1 MSNELTNVDT
11 RITHEAE
18 SSVMALMKR
27 YGSEFAAVIP
37 KQYTPKYFGGLV
49 KVAIA
54 QNPKLAGC
62 TPVSFVNAV
71 LTAASLGLPIRKN
84 SAYLLP
90 YGAEC
95 QLLIDYHGKMD
106 LARRAGVGAIHVEL
120 VRDGDDFAYGFD
132 REGLK
137 FHWHP
142 GRERGEIEHV
152 FVCAKVN
159 GDIQYTLMS
168 LADIEA
174 IRRRAKQGRALDF
187 EVYGKKL
194 KGLTLADI
202 RALDTEALSFK
213 DPYRQPW
220 VMDYDRMARKTAIH
234 RAAHDW
240 PLSPELMISQEIDVA
255 NETGKPMPIEEKLAT
270 VIDRIDPADDRPM
283 VEGGGDTYE
292 QQREAIQAVGAT
304 ELAKSEARRT
314 GPPVTKGQV
323 DTILAAAKRYSMSEE
338 AMRAV
343 LTAHH
348 ATSVTQLRQSDFDSV
363 CAAIE
368 ERAT

>member
-1 MSNELTNVDT
+1 M
-11 RITHEAE
+11 
-18 SSVMALMKR
+18 
-27 YGSEFAAVIP
+27 
-37 KQYTPKYFGGLV
+37 
-49 KVAIA
+49 
-54 QNPKLAGC
+54 
-62 TPVSFVNAV
+62 
-71 LTAASLGLPIRKN
+71 
-84 SAYLLP
+84 
-90 YGAEC
+90 
-95 QLLIDYHGKMD
+95 
-106 LARRAGVGAIHVEL
+106 
-120 VRDGDDFAYGFD
+120 
-132 REGLK
+132 
-137 FHWHP
+137 
-142 GRERGEIEHV
+142 
-152 FVCAKVN
+152 
-159 GDIQYTLMS
+159 
-168 LADIEA
+168 
-174 IRRRAKQGRALDF
+174 
-187 EVYGKKL
+187 
-194 KGLTLADI
+194 
-202 RALDTEALSFK
+202 
-213 DPYRQPW
+213 
-220 VMDYDRMARKTAIH
+220 
-234 RAAHDW
+234 
-240 PLSPELMISQEIDVA
+240 A